1 MRKRLSQRGSDRIA
15 KLDRVSE
22 PAPTSEVE
30 RSESRPR
37 VPDAVPPAWLDRLL
51 AAAMDLPYASG
62 ERAVLEAT
70 VDAVAAILPA
80 YGVGATW
87 IPEGGSRRDRVV
99 VRRVPEG
106 VADRV

>member
-1 MRKRLSQRGSDRIA
+1 MRKRLPQRGNERVA
-15 KLDRVSE
+15 KLDRTSE
-22 PAPTSEVE
+22 PAPASDVE

-37 VPDAVPPAWLDRLL
+37 VPDALPPAWLDRLL

-70 VDAVAAILPA
+70 IDAVAAILPA

-87 IPEGGSRRDRVV
+87 IPEVGNRRDRVV
-99 VRRVPEG
+99 VRRVPDG
-106 VADRV
+106 A